1 MNPILIKMAPRIPEL
16 IARAL
21 AGDPAAIA
29 ILAALGISAIYSA
42 AKNK

>member
-1 MNPILIKMAPRIPEL
+1 MEAIILKLGPRAPEL

-29 ILAALGISAIYSA
+29 MLSVLGIAGISELF
-42 AKNK
+42 KK